1 MKVDPYIILKE
12 IYSAVD
18 TELKAVRRHG
28 ATSRITLLSGI
39 KSSKEFL
46 RTKLY
51 RFEML
56 IQRNFPDGSQGK
68 LVYKGR
74 LSDARVVM
82 IEGQYLWLDI
92 SEDFGERIPHAFFD
106 VDLSFL
112 LEDLKEKYSALIAGQ
127 ISMSLPGTKL
137 LLSNIPESPN
147 YISSPKVSADYLS
160 EEQFSAVQKMISME
174 IGAIHGP
181 PGTGKTQTLA
191 GMLVECFS
199 NGERILVCG
208 YTNRSVDAALEKFKE
223 AAKKC
228 VPDEFEATLKAGRI
242 IRKGISVFPEAE
254 PIIKN
259 SDEVISNIR
268 EGLQHELDIV
278 LKQIRDTEG
287 FLKNIKQ
294 FRYLL
299 EMRNRFIK
307 EINGEDERYKNN
319 DNKIRES
326 IRKIK
331 EAKEEIQ
338 SIMASGIFARVFK
351 RGRIHALEG
360 QIKYLENQNNLISL
374 EQPKILKQV
383 SNLKIKLKKA
393 EDSLEAFAPEIRNL
407 NVSDLKARI
416 DMYANELE
424 SLKRRA
430 LDLERAIENAP
441 ETVLGNA
448 RIIFATLSR
457 SHIDNDINKA
467 NFDRVFIDEASM
479 APLPQLFLVGFR
491 AVKSICIFGD
501 PMQLAPICISNKE
514 EVRQWFAKDIY
525 KYAGLD
531 DSSRNSVAELL
542 TQRRM
547 PDELGKLVSSLF
559 YGDKLGHDWVG
570 KPNPIP
576 PWMGDRKFALL
587 DTADQGAFCRRHEIG
602 QGYSRLNV
610 VHAVTA
616 LSIFK
621 EAQGLGINSSKMAYI
636 TPYRAQAEFFGSL
649 VLKNREV
656 LKASDFME
664 GLKWGTVHRFQGGEA
679 ELVIYDTCE
688 SPKELPTRL
697 TGGSG
702 KLDAEDPEIDDA
714 SRLHCVAL
722 SRAKF
727 QLIILANL
735 RWLRG
740 HLPDSSKLIE
750 IVKKISKLGA
760 VIPVPEQHSALRLF
774 SKDIPNGLFSID
786 LEGSHYILCDERN
799 FYILFEND
807 IKTCKK
813 NITIVSPYLG
823 ETRISLLESCFRML
837 NSQHVE
843 TIIWTKDPSDLAT
856 RSERH
861 KELAEQLRTLGA
873 EVLFRSGTHEKAAII
888 DDTISYYGSLN
899 PLSSINTKET
909 MLRVEDKAFAKA
921 LIDHLKIGEEKREP
935 HGKFRKTRQPDGESI
950 SERLGL
956 KKIEGKID
964 PEKARKL
971 FKKLR
976 WIIAEDKAL
985 PVYATL
991 WGRTI
996 DWLIEFRPKDLTQLY
1011 SCEEFRRNKANIAG
1025 YEEIV
1030 LKIVD
1035 LINP

>member
-1 MKVDPYIILKE
+1 
-12 IYSAVD
+12 
-18 TELKAVRRHG
+18 
-28 ATSRITLLSGI
+28 
-39 KSSKEFL
+39 
-46 RTKLY
+46 
-51 RFEML
+51 ML

-82 IEGQYLWLDI
+82 TEGQYLWLDI

-112 LEDLKEKYSALIAGQ
+112 LEDLKGKYSALIAGQ
-127 ISMSLPGTKL
+127 ISMSLSGTKL
-137 LLSNIPESPN
+137 LLANIPESPN
-147 YISSPKVSADYLS
+147 YISSPKVSASYLS
-160 EEQFSAVQKMISME
+160 EEQFSAVEKMISME

-181 PGTGKTQTLA
+181 PGTGKTRTLA
-191 GMLVECFS
+191 GMLVECFAS
-199 NGERILVCG
+199 GERILVCG
-208 YTNRSVDAALEKFKE
+208 YTNRSVDEALEAFKK
-223 AAKKC
+223 AAKEC
-228 VPDEFEATLKAGRI
+228 VPDQFEATLKAGRI
-242 IRKGISVFPEAE
+242 IRKGISVFPEEE

-259 SDEVISNIR
+259 SDEVISNIK

-278 LKQIRDTEG
+278 RKQIRDTEG
-287 FLKNIKQ
+287 TLKNIKQ
-294 FRYLL
+294 FRYFL
-299 EMRNRFIK
+299 EMRNRFITD
-307 EINGEDERYKNN
+307 INGVEERYESN

-338 SIMASGIFARVFK
+338 SIMASGIFIRLFK

-360 QIKYLENQNNLISL
+360 QIKYLENQNNSISL
-374 EQPKILKQV
+374 EQPKILNQIG
-383 SNLKIKLKKA
+383 SLKVKLKKV
-393 EDSLEAFAPEIRNL
+393 EDSLNEFAPEIRNL

-416 DMYANELE
+416 DIYANELE
-424 SLKRRA
+424 TLKRRA
-430 LDLERAIENAP
+430 LDLERAIEDAP
-441 ETVLGNA
+441 QTVLTNA

-479 APLPQLFLVGFR
+479 ASLPQLFLAGFR

-501 PMQLAPICISNKE
+501 PMQLSPICMSNKE
-514 EVRQWFAKDIY
+514 EVRQWLAKDIY

-559 YGDKLGHDWVG
+559 YKNKLEHDWVG
-570 KPNPIP
+570 ETNPTL
-576 PWMGDRKFALL
+576 PWMGDRKIALL
-587 DTADQGAFCRRHEIG
+587 NTADQGAFCNRHEIG

-610 VHAVTA
+610 VHAVMA
-616 LSIFK
+616 LSILK
-621 EAQGLGINSSKMAYI
+621 EAQGLGMNASQMAYI
-636 TPYRAQAEFFGSL
+636 TPCRAQAEFFGSL
-649 VLKNREV
+649 VMENREV
-656 LKASDFME
+656 LEKSDFME
-664 GLKWGTVHRFQGGEA
+664 GLRWGTVHKFQGGEA
-679 ELVIYDTCE
+679 ELVVYDTCE
-688 SPKELPTRL
+688 SPRELPTRL
-697 TGGSG
+697 TGGSD
-702 KLDAEDPEIDDA
+702 KPDTEDPEIDDA

-735 RWLRG
+735 RWLRET
-740 HLPDSSKLIE
+740 LPDSSILSE
-750 IVKKISKLGA
+750 IVKTISKLGS
-760 VIPVPEQHSALRLF
+760 VIPVPDQHSALRLF
-774 SKDIPNGLFSID
+774 SKDIPNGVFKIN
-786 LEGSHYILCDERN
+786 LEDSNYILCDESN
-799 FYILFEND
+799 FYNLFEND
-807 IKTCKK
+807 IKTCKT

-837 NSQHVE
+837 NSKHVE

-856 RSERH
+856 RSKHH
-861 KELAEQLRTLGA
+861 KELAEQLKKLGA

-888 DDTISYYGSLN
+888 DETISYYGSLN

-909 MLRVEDKAFAKA
+909 MLRVKDKAFAKA
-921 LIDHLKIGEEKREP
+921 LIDHLRLGEEKREP
-935 HGKFRKTRQPDGESI
+935 QGEFRETRQPHGESI
-950 SERLGL
+950 AERLGL

-964 PEKARKL
+964 QEKARKL

-976 WIIAEDKAL
+976 WIIAEDKGL
-985 PVYATL
+985 PVQATL

-996 DWLIEFRPKDLTQLY
+996 DWLISVRPKDFLQLY
-1011 SCEEFRRNKANIAG
+1011 SCEEFKRNKTNIAG
-1025 YEEIV
+1025 YEGVVFQIV
-1030 LKIVD
+1030 N
-1035 LINP
+1035 LINH

>member
-1 MKVDPYIILKE
+1 MKTDPYVMLKE
-12 IYSAVD
+12 IYSAID
-18 TELKAVRRHG
+18 TELKTVKRYG

-82 IEGQYLWLDI
+82 TEGQYLWLDI

-112 LEDLKEKYSALIAGQ
+112 LEDLKEKYSTLMSGQ

-137 LLSNIPESPN
+137 LLANIPESPN
-147 YISSPKVSADYLS
+147 YISSPNASAGYLS
-160 EEQFSAVQKMISME
+160 EEQFSAVEKMISME

-181 PGTGKTQTLA
+181 PGTGKTRTLA
-191 GMLVECFS
+191 GMLVECFA

-208 YTNRSVDAALEKFKE
+208 YTNRSVDEALEAFKK
-223 AAKKC
+223 AAKEC
-228 VPDEFEATLKAGRI
+228 VPDQFEATIKAGRI
-242 IRKGISVFPEAE
+242 IRKGISVFPEEE

-259 SDEVISNIR
+259 SDEVILNVK
-268 EGLQHELDIV
+268 EGLQDELDIV
-278 LKQIRDTEG
+278 RKKIRDTEG
-287 FLKNIKQ
+287 TLKNIKQ
-294 FRYLL
+294 VRYFL
-299 EMRNRFIK
+299 EMRNRFITD
-307 EINGEDERYKNN
+307 INGEGEKYKNN
-319 DNKIRES
+319 DNKISES

-338 SIMASGIFARVFK
+338 SIMASGIFIRLFK
-351 RGRIHALEG
+351 RGHLHALEG
-360 QIKYLENQNNLISL
+360 QIRNLENQNNFTSS
-374 EQPKILKQV
+374 EQSKIL
-383 SNLKIKLKKA
+383 NRIGGLKLKLKKVEA
-393 EDSLEAFAPEIRNL
+393 SLNEFDPEIKNL
-407 NVSDLKARI
+407 NAFDLKAKI
-416 DMYANELE
+416 DTYANELE

-430 LDLERAIENAP
+430 LDLERAIEDAP
-441 ETVLGNA
+441 QTVLTNA

-479 APLPQLFLVGFR
+479 ASLPQLFLVGFR

-525 KYAGLD
+525 KYAGLE
-531 DSSRNSVAELL
+531 DSSKNSVAKLL

-547 PDELGKLVSSLF
+547 PPELGELVSSLF
-559 YGDKLGHDWVG
+559 YRNELKHDWDREL
-570 KPNPIP
+570 IP
-576 PWMGDRKFALL
+576 TLPWMEDHKVALL
-587 DTADQGAFCRRHEIG
+587 NTTDQGAFCNKHEIG

-610 VHAVTA
+610 VHAVIA
-616 LSIFK
+616 LSILK
-621 EAQGLGINSSKMAYI
+621 EAQGLGVNTSQMAYI

-656 LKASDFME
+656 LKTNFME

-679 ELVIYDTCE
+679 DLVVYDTCE
-688 SPKELPTRL
+688 SPGKLPTKL
-697 TGGSG
+697 TGGSD
-702 KLDAEDPEIDDA
+702 KLDTEDPEIDDA
-714 SRLHCVAL
+714 FRLHCVAL

-735 RWLRG
+735 RWLRET
-740 HLPDSSKLIE
+740 LPDRSILSE
-750 IVKKISKLGA
+750 IIKKISKSGL

-774 SKDIPNGLFSID
+774 SKEIPKGLFSIN
-786 LEGSHYILCDERN
+786 LEDSHYILCDESN
-799 FYILFEND
+799 FYKLFEND
-807 IKTCKK
+807 INTCKRD
-813 NITIVSPYLG
+813 IIIVSPYLG
-823 ETRISLLESCFRML
+823 ETRISFLESCFRQL
-837 NSQHVE
+837 KSRNVD

-861 KELAEQLRTLGA
+861 KELAEQLNKLGA
-873 EVLFRSGTHEKAAII
+873 EVLFRSGTHEKAVII
-888 DDTISYYGSLN
+888 DETISYYGSLN
-899 PLSSINTKET
+899 PLSSLNTKET
-909 MLRVEDKAFAKA
+909 MLRIKDKAFAKA
-921 LIDHLKIGEEKREP
+921 LIEHLKIGEDKIEP
-935 HGKFRKTRQPDGESI
+935 QSEFRKTRQPTGESI

-964 PEKARKL
+964 QEKARKL

-976 WIIAEDKAL
+976 WIIAEDKGL
-985 PVYATL
+985 PVQATL

-996 DWLIEFRPKDLTQLY
+996 DWLISVRPKDFLQLY
-1011 SCEEFRRNKANIAG
+1011 SCEEFKRNKTNIAG
-1025 YEEIV
+1025 YEDVVLQIV
-1030 LKIVD
+1030 N
-1035 LINP
+1035 LINH